1 MIQISNLTKVYQ
13 KTLALDSVSFSFENG
28 KIYGLLGGNGA
39 GKTTLINILTN
50 RIIKTSGEILVDGQ
64 PVEENEAVQGKIFC
78 ITEKS

>member
-39 GKTTLINILTN
+39 GKTTLINI
-50 RIIKTSGEILVDGQ
+50 
-64 PVEENEAVQGKIFC
+64 
-78 ITEKS
+78 